1 MMVHFSHFSLSIPFG
16 SVMLKPEC
24 TKNTEQIA
32 LFELQHHLKLP
43 ATVLAPGL
51 NLHRGFLAYLQ

>member
-1 MMVHFSHFSLSIPFG
+1 MVHFSHFSLSIPFG
-16 SVMLKPEC
+16 SVMLKPES

-32 LFELQHHLKLP
+32 LFELRHQKLP